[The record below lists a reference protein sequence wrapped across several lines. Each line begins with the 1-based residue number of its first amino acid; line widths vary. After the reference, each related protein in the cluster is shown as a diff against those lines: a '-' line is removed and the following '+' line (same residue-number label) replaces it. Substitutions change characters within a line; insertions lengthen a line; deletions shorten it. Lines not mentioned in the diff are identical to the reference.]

1 MKCIKSVL
9 VLALMAVVAI
19 SVQAQNKIGIRAGY
33 QSSTFNINGSQLPT
47 TESIDGFY
55 AGIFKDTKI
64 IPAILFGAGLE
75 YMQSGAT
82 SDTNSDKQE
91 MDYLCI
97 PVYLKAK
104 LGPAFGLGGLG
115 VNFLVAEKGN
125 VMSATEEAN
134 SNTVNFPV
142 FLGAGLKIAFLTVE
156 ARYNWGLAE
165 INGEGVNSHYLQVG
179 AAVSF

>member
-1 MKCIKSVL
+1 MKRIKSIL
-9 VLALMAVVAI
+9 VITFFAALLV

-33 QSSTFNINGSQLPT
+33 QSSTFNLDGSQLPN

-75 YMQSGAT
+75 YMQSGAKSIT
-82 SDTNSDKQE
+82 TGDKQE

-97 PVYLKAK
+97 PVYLKAHI
-104 LGPAFGLGGLG
+104 GPVFGLGGVG
-115 VNFLVAEKGN
+115 VNFLIAEKGN
-125 VMSATEEAN
+125 VNSSTEAAD
-134 SNTVNFPV
+134 SKTVNYPV
-142 FLGAGLKIAFLTVE
+142 FLGAGLKVAILTVE

-165 INGEGVNSHYLQVG
+165 INGDGVNNHYLQVG